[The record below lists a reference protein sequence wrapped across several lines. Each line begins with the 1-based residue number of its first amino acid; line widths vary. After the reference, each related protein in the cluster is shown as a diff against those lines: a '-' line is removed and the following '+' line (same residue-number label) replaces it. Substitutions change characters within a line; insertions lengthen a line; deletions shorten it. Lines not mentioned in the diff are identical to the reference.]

1 MKKTFKG
8 NGFFLILLLVLVVS
22 LYLSSVLSN
31 NRSNDYNSYNLM
43 NDIEEGTVDTIVISQ
58 DQQRPSGRGD
68 VVFKDQSEKYYYGT
82 KVQEREEK
90 LNSYCIG
97 QK

>member
-58 DQQRPSGRGD
+58 DQQTPSGRVEIGRA
-68 VVFKDQSEKYYYGT
+68 SCR
-82 KVQEREEK
+82 ERV
-90 LNSYCIG
+90 
-97 QK
+97 